1 MLLRPAH
8 RAALQ
13 RTNASQLRHLNLRD
27 SLLKRSSSSLSTP
40 TSAISATQA
49 AQRRQQLTNVLSA
62 SRQSRSLATAIDG
75 ANIYDPLAASP
86 IIGASSNTST
96 SSTSPSKIT
105 ELAQFDITNLLRPEE
120 HYIPLP
126 ARKRGDNN
134 SLPTE
139 AEDIFAVFEACIQ
152 VNKLDRAAI
161 VLRRLGASGDM
172 PPENLIYMHNQ
183 FLNANLEHLRL
194 NPSIKGA
201 EALHQWYEVYIRST
215 GLPHTAETIAYML
228 RASILSAKGPRLNRL
243 ITRYMDMVP
252 GNIGLQVL
260 AMDDILSVQDLALI
274 TEHCPRYNFSET
286 ETEIDLESSVPAATD
301 ADATDAASV
310 NAATPTFEPST
321 TPSSF
326 PSVLATPQKGLGLK
340 FLRENLTFFNTIPDN
355 LDISTLSIE
364 QRREIQSQIEKNSI
378 TSAIHRWREEHDNLL
393 KLGLNTSISHH
404 SMSSNMFEWHK
415 ALEARFVQEFEYM
428 KTIESKTAKDKIDL
442 DRGIYSALLL
452 QANPARLA
460 ATTII
465 GTINAISIMGVD
477 RGATIISVCNSI
489 SKIAEEDI
497 DAQIKEKKEQEA
509 AKEQRIIKRKRK
521 VALQE
526 SEQAAKSA
534 EAGANVEV
542 EEPKTKSKAKAK
554 AKTTAKSKATT
565 KKKEDPIEPSAEPY
579 PIIEGKKPEKR
590 WSAIMRVKV
599 GAFLLSCL
607 FDTAKVTAVR
617 TCPETG
623 KTIKQVQP
631 AFTHANQLRK
641 GKKMGMVVANNEV
654 IKIMK
659 SEPQGNILAKHL
671 PMLVPPEPWEKY
683 NKGAY
688 LEYKATL
695 IRVKGSDPD
704 QKLLAQ
710 AANKRGDMKQV
721 AKGLDILGQTAWR
734 INNKVFDVLLE
745 AWNKGEAIADLPPFH
760 PDLPL
765 PAEPDDEADIMV
777 RRAWIRTIKAIE
789 NERSGLHSNRCFI
802 NFQLEIA
809 RAYRNQTF
817 YFPHNIDFRGRAYP
831 LPTYLNHMGADHMRG
846 ILLFG
851 KGRPLGEKGLRWL
864 KIHLANVAGYDKA
877 SLDEREAFAM
887 EHLQDIYDSATNPL
901 NGKRWWLESEDAWQT
916 LAACFE
922 LKAALDSP
930 DPTQF
935 VSHLPVHQDGTCN
948 GLQHYAALG
957 GDEWGAKQVNL
968 EPGERPADV
977 YTAVA
982 NLVNDLIAKDVK
994 LKNCFALAV
1003 QGKITRKVVKQTVMT
1018 NVYGVTFQGAKKQVA
1033 KQLEAYYP
1041 KLSEETGYPVI
1052 MLGSYI
1058 ATQIFRAMGTMF
1070 RGAHDIQSWLGEVGG
1085 RVCNSLTSHQVAT
1098 IARDPSLVTGK
1109 SKLKTTSASRRFA
1122 DEISSQFNSTLVWTT
1137 PLRLPVSQPYRKN
1150 TNRAVVTC
1158 LQDMILT
1165 DPNRN
1170 DPVDRRKQL
1179 QAFPPNFIHSLDAS
1193 HMLLS
1198 ALRCNEKGLEFAAV
1212 HDSFWTHASD
1222 VDGMS
1227 TVLRDAFISIHQE
1240 DVIGRLA
1247 SEFGA
1252 RYKDSLYLAKVDAS
1266 SPAGNG
1272 IAAWRKNTKTTLKE
1286 ELQMEELRRQLLGS
1300 SDPDEVAR
1308 GAAMVT
1314 PATIVAELG
1323 NDGLLSPDGA
1333 EDLAMGNILSSDS
1346 ESKITAAPASKDI
1359 DFEEPADKEED
1370 FDAETAADTDANTDI
1385 EADAEELNRQEELKA
1400 KIHMSSFEL
1409 TVRGERLPL
1418 KSRKAKPAKVA
1429 ATLQVWLPLS
1439 FPPIPAKG
1447 DFDVRRLRD
1456 SKYFF
1461 S

>member
-13 RTNASQLRHLNLRD
+13 RANARQLRHMNHND
-27 SLLKRSSSSLSTP
+27 SLFRRSSSSLSAP
-40 TSAISATQA
+40 TSALSAIQA
-49 AQRRQQLTNVLSA
+49 AQRRQQLANAISG
-62 SRQSRSLATAIDG
+62 SHQSRSLATAVDG
-75 ANIYDPLAASP
+75 GNIYDPLAASP
-86 IIGASSNTST
+86 IMGASST
-96 SSTSPSKIT
+96 SSAAAASSSSSKLT
-105 ELAQFDITNLLRPEE
+105 ELTEFDITNLIRPED
-120 HYIPLP
+120 HYVPLP

-139 AEDIFAVFEACIQ
+139 AEDIFAVFEACLQ

-161 VLRRLGASGDM
+161 VLRRLGATGDM
-172 PPENLIYMHNQ
+172 PAENLIYMHNQ
-183 FLNANLEHLRL
+183 FLKANLDQLRL
-194 NPSIKGA
+194 NPSIKNA

-243 ITRYMDMVP
+243 ITRYMDMAP

-260 AMDDILSVQDLALI
+260 AMDDILSAQDLALI
-274 TEHCPRYNFSET
+274 TENFPRYNFSET
-286 ETEIDLESSVPAATD
+286 ESLVEPEPLTATDSSAEAAESSESSVFGMD
-301 ADATDAASV
+301 S
-310 NAATPTFEPST
+310 NSQ
-321 TPSSF
+321 SSQF
-326 PSVLATPQKGLGLK
+326 TQVLETEQKGLGLK
-340 FLRENLTFFNTIPDN
+340 FLKETLTFFNNIPED
-355 LDISTLSIE
+355 LDVSTLPME
-364 QRREIQSQIEKNSI
+364 QRHEIQSRIEKNSI
-378 TSAIHRWREEHDNLL
+378 SSAMHRWREEHSNLL
-393 KLGLNTSISHH
+393 KMGLNTSISHH

-415 ALEARFVQEFEYM
+415 ALEARFVKELEYM
-428 KTIESKTAKDKIDL
+428 KTIESKTVKDKVDL

-452 QANPARLA
+452 QADPSRLA

-465 GTINAISIMGVD
+465 GTVNAISIMGVD
-477 RGATIISVCNSI
+477 RGATIISVCNSV
-489 SKIAEEDI
+489 SKLAEEDI
-497 DAQIKEKKEQEA
+497 DAQNKEREARQKKLEEKASKRERTVTMSEEGENATVSTEA
-509 AKEQRIIKRKRK
+509 VEPTEPEATENVAKAR
-521 VALQE
+521 
-526 SEQAAKSA
+526 
-534 EAGANVEV
+534 
-542 EEPKTKSKAKAK
+542 TKKKAKANATHDDTSK
-554 AKTTAKSKATT
+554 DIKSRSRSLKVGPEEVPGEIPT
-565 KKKEDPIEPSAEPY
+565 
-579 PIIEGKKPEKR
+579 IIQGKKPQKK
-590 WSAIMRVKV
+590 WSPVMHVKV

-607 FDTAKVTAVR
+607 FETAKITAVR
-617 TCPETG
+617 VDPDTG

-641 GKKMGMVVANNEV
+641 GKKVGMVIANNEV

-659 SEPQGNILAKHL
+659 SEPQGSILAKHL
-671 PMLVPPEPWEKY
+671 PMLVPPQPWEKY

-710 AANKRGDMKQV
+710 AANRRGDLQQV
-721 AKGLDILGQTAWR
+721 SRGLDILGQTAWR
-734 INNKVFDVLLE
+734 VNNKVFDVLLE
-745 AWNKGEAIADLPPFH
+745 AWNTGEAIADLPPLY

-765 PAEPDDEADIMV
+765 PEEPKENADIME
-777 RRAWIRTIKAIE
+777 RRSWIRAVKAIE

-831 LPTYLNHMGADHMRG
+831 LPTYLNHMGADHVRG
-846 ILLFG
+846 LLIFG

-901 NGKRWWLESEDAWQT
+901 TGKRWWLKSEDAWQT

-930 DPTQF
+930 DPSQY

-957 GDEWGAKQVNL
+957 GDEWGARQVNL

-994 LKNCFALAV
+994 VNNCFAMAV

-1033 KQLEAYYP
+1033 KQLDAYYP
-1041 KLSEETGYPVI
+1041 NLSAESGFPAIV
-1052 MLGSYI
+1052 LGSYI
-1058 ATQIFRAMGTMF
+1058 ATQIFRAMSTMF

-1085 RVCNSLTSHQVAT
+1085 RVCNSLTAQQVAS
-1098 IARDPSLVTGK
+1098 IARDPSLVT
-1109 SKLKTTSASRRFA
+1109 SKAKKKAQGQRFA
-1122 DEISSQFNSTLVWTT
+1122 SDITTQFNSTLVWTT

-1222 VDGMS
+1222 VDDMS
-1227 TVLRDAFISIHQE
+1227 SVLRDAFISIHQE

-1247 SEFGA
+1247 AEFRA
-1252 RYKDSLYLAKVDAS
+1252 RYKDALYLAKVDVS
-1266 SPAGNG
+1266 SAAGSA
-1272 IAAWRKNTKTTLKE
+1272 ITAWRKKTKTTLKE
-1286 ELQMEELRRQLLGS
+1286 ELQMEELRRQLLTS
-1300 SDPDEVAR
+1300 SDPKEVNR
-1308 GAAMVT
+1308 GKAMVT
-1314 PATIVAELG
+1314 PATIVAELKD
-1323 NDGLLSPDGA
+1323 DGLLSPDGA
-1333 EDLAMGNILSSDS
+1333 EELAMGNINSGDS
-1346 ESKITAAPASKDI
+1346 EDVADM
-1359 DFEEPADKEED
+1359 EVQEPNLTED
-1370 FDAETAADTDANTDI
+1370 
-1385 EADAEELNRQEELKA
+1385 EADAEAQAKADPDEYISEQSRQEQIKA
-1400 KIHMSSFEL
+1400 KFHMSSFEM
-1409 TVRGERLPL
+1409 TVRGEKLPL
-1418 KSRKAKPAKVA
+1418 KARKTKTTKAVVTTP
-1429 ATLQVWLPLS
+1429 VWLPLS
-1439 FPPIPAKG
+1439 FPEIPAKG
-1447 DFDVRRLRD
+1447 DFDVRRLRE